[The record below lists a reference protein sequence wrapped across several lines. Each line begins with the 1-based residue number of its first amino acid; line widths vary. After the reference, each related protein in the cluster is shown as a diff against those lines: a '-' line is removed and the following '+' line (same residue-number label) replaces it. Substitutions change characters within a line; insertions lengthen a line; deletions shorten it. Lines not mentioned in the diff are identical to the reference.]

1 MQRALCEGEGLVAG
15 VGVHSIGMVAG
26 DFVQCSCFCFYVL
39 QEDGAF
45 GKNPRK
51 REGERERGRNGR
63 AESSSRGWVEL
74 GNVSVMHGISW

>member
-51 REGERERGRNGR
+51 REEEMGALNR
-63 AESSSRGWVEL
+63 AVVGGLNWATFP
-74 GNVSVMHGISW
+74 